1 MNIHFSLTNR
11 PSSSSQVNVQRG
23 MYNSMLHH
31 QKKML
36 AALHAE
42 KMKRQEI
49 ENQKALFSKR
59 EHELEEELARQK
71 ELAQQRDLLL
81 QHIMKQQ
88 QQQPQHQQQPQ
99 PQPAQAHQEAIKK
112 QQEHARLQAIK
123 HQQELAQQEAIKK
136 QQELAKLQAIAQQSH
151 HNVVL
156 HNNAQQ
162 VNSSQDNKNVQKKN
176 KFNSLLSKM
185 NQQKHHKN

>member
-71 ELAQQRDLLL
+71 ELTQQRDILL

-88 QQQPQHQQQPQ
+88 QQQQQP
-99 PQPAQAHQEAIKK
+99 AHAHQEAIKK

-123 HQQELAQQEAIKK
+123 HQQEHAQQEAIKK